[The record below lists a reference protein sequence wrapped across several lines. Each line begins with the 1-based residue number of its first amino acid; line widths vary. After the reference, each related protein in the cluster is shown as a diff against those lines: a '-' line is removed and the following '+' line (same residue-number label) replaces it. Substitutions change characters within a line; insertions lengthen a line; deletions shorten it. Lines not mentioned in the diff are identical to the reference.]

1 MSAAGSEETNT
12 LDANMNSTLTSNTNS
27 NALRETS
34 SESKSTMTDTTTI
47 SAKVSFNKKP
57 EILEKNIKLVDSNFE
72 MILTFLQ

>member
-34 SESKSTMTDTTTI
+34 SDSKSTMTDTTTI
-47 SAKVSFNKKP
+47 SAKVSFNKK
-57 EILEKNIKLVDSNFE
+57 
-72 MILTFLQ
+72 T